1 MNSTVNFNDII
12 KCIIYL
18 KTFMGEFIRIYGP
31 NIYRTASFLVPTFV
45 ILNKENIK
53 RRFALYKSEKNTNLT
68 IDSLPMSLKISS
80 HRRLWTEREKED
92 FQVKKTYFSDELGY
106 DLRSDSITLRDGYSR
121 RELFEALLQKKIR
134 VKTDSYVACGFER
147 VKLKDDMEEEYDL
160 GRGLHHI
167 YLSYF
172 GDKYIGKSTP
182 DAVYPSLSHLVKS
195 LELLIGSRTME
206 EAFLTNDLKVIVE
219 HLRVGY
225 SDEKIIYLLR
235 KMDTLDYLLKR
246 GAQLEAHK
254 QYREIVFII
263 AELLY
268 RKMRKSINGLGQP
281 GEIIYDTET
290 YREALDL
297 LLGTNDTFIVG
308 TKLSSMERAKIEEKG
323 FQMINGDFTLEEIE
337 ILGRMKRID
346 LV

>member
-1 MNSTVNFNDII
+1 MNSTINFNDII

-18 KTFMGEFIRIYGP
+18 KTFIGEFMRLYGP

-53 RRFALYKSEKNTNLT
+53 GRLTLSRNESNTALT
-68 IDSLPMSLKISS
+68 IDSLPTSLKISS
-80 HRRLWTEREKED
+80 HRRLWAERKEEP
-92 FQVKKTYFSDELGY
+92 FKVKKTYSIDELGY
-106 DLRSDSITLRDGYSR
+106 DLKNDSITLRDGYAK
-121 RELFEALLQKKIR
+121 RELFEALLQRKIR
-134 VKTDSYVACGFER
+134 INSASFVACGFER
-147 VKLKDDMEEEYDL
+147 IKFNDSMEEEYDL
-160 GRGLHHI
+160 GRGLHHM

-172 GDKYIGKSTP
+172 GDKYIGKPTP
-182 DAVYPSLSHLVKS
+182 DDVYTSLSHLIKS

-206 EAFLTNDLKVIVE
+206 EAFLTNDLEVIIK

-235 KMDTLDYLLKR
+235 KMDTLDYILKR
-246 GAQLEAHK
+246 GSKIEAHQ
-254 QYREIVFII
+254 QYREVVSII

-268 RKMRKSINGLGQP
+268 RKMRKATNGLGEP
-281 GEIIYDTET
+281 GELIYDYET
-290 YREALDL
+290 YKEALDRL
-297 LLGTNDTFIVG
+297 LVTSDTFIAG
-308 TKLSSMERAKIEEKG
+308 TSLSLRERAKIEEKG
-323 FQMINGDFTLEEIE
+323 FQMVNGDFTLEEIE